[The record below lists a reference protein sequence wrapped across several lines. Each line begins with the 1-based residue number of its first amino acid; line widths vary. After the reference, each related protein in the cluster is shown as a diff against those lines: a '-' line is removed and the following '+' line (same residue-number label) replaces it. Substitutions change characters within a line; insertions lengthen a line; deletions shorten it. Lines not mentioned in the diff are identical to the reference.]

1 MGFSSAK
8 ILIVDESERPRKQ
21 KKHSD
26 RWLNG
31 KSNHHFAA
39 GSIAGIYSD
48 LPSEPLYDDAA
59 DVQAKSGARFEVI
72 YFGETFEHPFLLVG
86 RDADA
91 FVLNRDPDAVPAPG
105 DPQIDPALGGAV
117 FQAVVHKNAQNL
129 LH

>member
-1 MGFSSAK
+1 M
-8 ILIVDESERPRKQ
+8 
-21 KKHSD
+21 
-26 RWLNG
+26 WLNG

-91 FVLNRDPDAVPAPG
+91 RIGDGDHQLSFFFVDVAGQCDCSAFCK
-105 DPQIDPALGGAV
+105 LGGV
-117 FQAVVHKNAQNL
+117 T
-129 LH
+129 

>member
-1 MGFSSAK
+1 MLKRNK
-8 ILIVDESERPRKQ
+8 IRVQSVKFVFHFDDFVVFGQRYELLTNLKGPGNR

-91 FVLNRDPDAVPAPG
+91 AYR
-105 DPQIDPALGGAV
+105 
-117 FQAVVHKNAQNL
+117 
-129 LH
+129 